1 MTTLVFLVVLA
12 AAALHATWNALVKH
26 GGDPLFRLAVTA
38 LTGTAIA
45 LPMLPFVAVPA
56 IEAWPWMLG
65 SIVTHIAYYV
75 TLALA
80 YRTGD
85 LSIVYPVA
93 RGAAPPMVAL
103 GGLWLAGEHLD
114 AAGVTAI
121 ALICA
126 GILVLLVIGGGHRDG
141 RQSFVAALLCSAS
154 IAVYTVC
161 DGIGV
166 RASGTAAGYIVWLF
180 FLDGLTFGLAVL
192 WLRRASLRRD
202 LARGVRPAMLGGAL
216 SMLAYGLVV
225 WAMASTPMGLVSALR
240 ETSVVLAA
248 VIGTRLLGEP
258 FGSRR
263 VASAALVA
271 AGVMALKLS

>member
-45 LPMLPFVAVPA
+45 LPMLPFVAVPP
-56 IEAWPWMLG
+56 IDAWPWMLG

-85 LSIVYPVA
+85 LSIAYPVA

-114 AAGVTAI
+114 VAGVSAI

-126 GILVLLVIGGGHRDG
+126 GILVLVVIGGSHRDR

-166 RASGTAAGYIVWLF
+166 RTSGSTAGYIAWLF

-192 WLRRASLRRD
+192 WLRRATLRRD
-202 LARGVRPAMLGGAL
+202 LSRGVRPAMLGGAL